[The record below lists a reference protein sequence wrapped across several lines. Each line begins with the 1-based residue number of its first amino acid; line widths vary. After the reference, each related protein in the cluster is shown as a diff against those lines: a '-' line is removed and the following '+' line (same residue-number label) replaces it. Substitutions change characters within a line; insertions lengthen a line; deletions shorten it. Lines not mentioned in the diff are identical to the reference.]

1 MQTLK
6 IEKISKKLKL
16 TAHIKSKNLKAL
28 NKDAKAAIYILF
40 FDGDD
45 NVIGFFTTPQDVIFY
60 GTRGWTEVVALGEV
74 PEGAAKI
81 EIMAFMIGTGTAFFD
96 DIKLYGSEKDK
107 VMITTE

>member
-60 GTRGWTEVVALGEV
+60 GTRDWTEVVALGEV